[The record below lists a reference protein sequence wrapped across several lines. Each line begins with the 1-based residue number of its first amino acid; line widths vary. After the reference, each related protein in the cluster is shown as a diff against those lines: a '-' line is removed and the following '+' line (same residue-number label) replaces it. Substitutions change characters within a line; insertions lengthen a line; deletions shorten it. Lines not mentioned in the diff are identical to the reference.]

1 MLRMALVGIVLVFLS
16 GCYLNQ
22 MTVVVESRP
31 PGFRPVIRMEMG
43 VIR

>member
-1 MLRMALVGIVLVFLS
+1 MLRMALVGI
-16 GCYLNQ
+16 Q